1 MPVHVPQ
8 LVMLRNTPQLSAVL
22 VTGPHRRPRREHIWA
37 SVSGVQQVLAM
48 ALPTGRHSCPL
59 AQPGHVTGFWQ
70 LSCTAPHLPLHVV
83 VVAARV
89 QPHRLGVT
97 APHC

>member
-1 MPVHVPQ
+1 
-8 LVMLRNTPQLSAVL
+8 MLRNTPQLSAVL
-22 VTGPHRRPRREHIWA
+22 VTAPHRRPRREHIWV

-59 AQPGHVTGFWQ
+59 AQLGHVTEFWQ
-70 LSCTAPHLPLHVV
+70 LSETGPHLPVHVV
-83 VVAARV
+83 VVDARA
-89 QPHRLGVT
+89 QPHTLGVA